1 MWEDAARI
9 FGDGVSEGLLV
20 EHDAPYRRHESRHH
34 LHEFDIDKLAARA
47 QGDGMDGAQD
57 IRGGQAALE
66 EPSRTSRRE
75 DDARS
80 GACPQ
85 TRACMVEE
93 DSAANGPIVFRTPR
107 ELHEL
112 GAFEYIDVQG
122 LQGALR
128 RRLEGLSGDAAP

>member
-1 MWEDAARI
+1 
-9 FGDGVSEGLLV
+9 
-20 EHDAPYRRHESRHH
+20 
-34 LHEFDIDKLAARA
+34 
-47 QGDGMDGAQD
+47 MDGAQD

-93 DSAANGPIVFRTPR
+93 DGAANGPIVFRTPR

-112 GAFEYIDVQG
+112 GAFEYIDV
-122 LQGALR
+122 
-128 RRLEGLSGDAAP
+128 